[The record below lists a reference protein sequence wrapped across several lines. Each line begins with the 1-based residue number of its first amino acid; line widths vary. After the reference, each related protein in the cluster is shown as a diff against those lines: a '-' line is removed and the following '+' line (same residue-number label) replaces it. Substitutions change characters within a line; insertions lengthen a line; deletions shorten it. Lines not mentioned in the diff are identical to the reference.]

1 MFRAMGTV
9 RLRPGH
15 VQPVWA
21 GHPWVFAQAIASVDG
36 APIAGDAVTV
46 VDPRGQHLGRGYYEP
61 KSAIPVRLLTDDPDE
76 PLEEAFLARRL
87 DEAAALRRDLG
98 LPSNETDGYRLVN
111 GEGDGLAGLVV
122 DVYGKVAVA
131 QFLTPGTRR
140 RAEAIVGH
148 VARVTGART
157 VLDASKPEG
166 EGEPAYRVLR
176 GPEARAL
183 ELRERGLEFEIPLE
197 VTQKT
202 GFYFD
207 QREHR
212 ARVEALARGRR
223 TLDVFSFVGAF
234 GLAAARGGAAS
245 VRCID
250 SSPSA
255 IAAGAMIAR
264 RNGLDARVEHV
275 RADVKKILPELA
287 RDRERYD
294 LVICDPPKLAPTAR
308 HLEKGR
314 RAYRKLN
321 DNALRLAE
329 KGAFF
334 VTCSCSA
341 AMAPDE
347 FLRVVSVAARDAGR
361 RIALVHLGLQG
372 PDHPTPPGFP
382 QGRYLKT
389 AFFRVLE

>member
-21 GHPWVFAQAIASVDG
+21 GHPWVFAQAIASIDG
-36 APIAGDAVTV
+36 APAAGDTVTV
-46 VDPRGQHLGRGYYEP
+46 VDPRGQFLGRGYYDP
-61 KSAIPVRLLTDDPDE
+61 KSAIPVRLLSDEPDE
-76 PLEEAFLARRL
+76 ALEEAFLARRL
-87 DEAAALRRDLG
+87 DSAAKLRRDLG
-98 LPSNETDGYRLVN
+98 LPGPDTNGYRLVN
-111 GEGDGLAGLVV
+111 GEGDGLAGLIV
-122 DVYGKVAVA
+122 DVYGDVAVA

-140 RAEAIVGH
+140 RADVLVGH
-148 VARVTGART
+148 VARASGART
-157 VLDASKPEG
+157 VLDASKG
-166 EGEPAYRVLR
+166 EGDAAPGSRVLR
-176 GPEARAL
+176 GPDPTAL
-183 ELRERGLEFEIPLE
+183 VFRERGLEFEVPLD

-212 ARVEALARGRR
+212 ARVEALAQGRR
-223 TLDVFSFVGAF
+223 TLDIFAFVGAF
-234 GLAAARGGAAS
+234 GLAAARGGAAE
-245 VRCID
+245 VTCID
-250 SSPSA
+250 SSPPA
-255 IAAGAMIAR
+255 VATAALVAR
-264 RNGLDARVEHV
+264 RNGLGERIEHM
-275 RADVKKILPELA
+275 RADVKKALPDLA
-287 RDRERYD
+287 REGRRYD
-294 LVICDPPKLAPTAR
+294 LLICDPPKLAPTAR
-308 HLEKGR
+308 HLDKGR

-321 DNALRLAE
+321 ENALRLAE

-341 AMAPDE
+341 AVTPDD
-347 FLRVVSVAARDAGR
+347 FLRILSVAARDAGR
-361 RIALVHLGLQG
+361 RISLFHLGLQA